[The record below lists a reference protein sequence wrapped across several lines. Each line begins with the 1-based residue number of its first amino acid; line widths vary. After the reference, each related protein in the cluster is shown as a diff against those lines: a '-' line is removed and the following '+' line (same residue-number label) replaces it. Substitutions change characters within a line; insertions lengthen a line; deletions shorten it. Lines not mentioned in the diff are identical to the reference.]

1 MADQLDLETA
11 KLMAEWMR
19 QQTLINM
26 ELQKRVQGLEARVS
40 ELELRR
46 VR

>member
-1 MADQLDLETA
+1 VADQLDLETA

-26 ELQKRVQGLEARVS
+26 ELQRRVQGLEGRVL
-40 ELELRR
+40 ELESRR
-46 VR
+46 GR